1 MMKLLLVKDLESKI
15 SHLEELLQSIS
26 REILANVFYES
37 APPSKLLA
45 DSESYLNTLKNIAEE
60 IKDILLILS
69 PERTPSIKREFRGF
83 MHPVNVFIKALKE
96 TEGTGVSSK
105 DTLEHLKTA
114 IRQGQGFLELAKDV
128 AKNPSKSIS
137 EVLRLKEMSETKD
150 YISRIYVPEA
160 VYLRL
165 EYFRRSLESFKA
177 HVSSLE
183 RSARELLKYISKI
196 EEEIS
201 KLQRQ

>member
-1 MMKLLLVKDLESKI
+1 
-15 SHLEELLQSIS
+15 
-26 REILANVFYES
+26 
-37 APPSKLLA
+37 
-45 DSESYLNTLKNIAEE
+45 
-60 IKDILLILS
+60 
-69 PERTPSIKREFRGF
+69 
-83 MHPVNVFIKALKE
+83 
-96 TEGTGVSSK
+96 
-105 DTLEHLKTA
+105 
-114 IRQGQGFLELAKDV
+114 
-128 AKNPSKSIS
+128 SIS